1 MRGNINIDNECMRVS
16 DASNKQK
23 TFVGQQEQSTR
34 NVQVPQQIKGNIN
47 IDNENMRVSDANNK
61 QKTDRK

>member
-1 MRGNINIDNECMRVS
+1 MRVS